1 MLVVLAVPELEA
13 DEGEVGA
20 GVIGAEA
27 VGTLGGATGS
37 TTF

>member
-1 MLVVLAVPELEA
+1 LLVVLAVPELEA
-13 DEGEVGA
+13 DEGEVGG

-27 VGTLGGATGS
+27 AGALGGATGS